1 MPGPE
6 GVPGP
11 VGCLVPG
18 GGLLLRAVRILL
30 ECILVFFENLAPELV
45 GLSCSTSTL
54 LFSTVSNTCTDLGSV
69 TSLDM
74 DMESS
79 MARLQSRRDWGLFL
93 NRYTPDLS
101 RYTPELFLEIEDLE
115 ELENTDHWSEDS
127 EEAER
132 Y

>member
-1 MPGPE
+1 
-6 GVPGP
+6 
-11 VGCLVPG
+11 
-18 GGLLLRAVRILL
+18 
-30 ECILVFFENLAPELV
+30 
-45 GLSCSTSTL
+45 
-54 LFSTVSNTCTDLGSV
+54 
-69 TSLDM
+69 M

-132 Y
+132 YWDQLMSYQAFECNFFCPCSIWLFVTFEVEC

>member
-1 MPGPE
+1 M
-6 GVPGP
+6 
-11 VGCLVPG
+11 
-18 GGLLLRAVRILL
+18 
-30 ECILVFFENLAPELV
+30 
-45 GLSCSTSTL
+45 
-54 LFSTVSNTCTDLGSV
+54 

-127 EEAER
+127 EEAEDIETN
-132 Y
+132 